1 MPRKEWTA
9 AVNGHDI
16 RVVNSWTGGTALY
29 IDGECRDRNPLVVGA
44 LEARRPG
51 EWLGGGLCRSAL
63 FGESADRGGRSAGRR
78 RQPLIASPSVVPS
91 GTS

>member
-29 IDGECRDRNPLVVGA
+29 IDGECRDRNSGLFALTKTRWLSARLNQGAPESGLVEVFV
-44 LEARRPG
+44 E
-51 EWLGGGLCRSAL
+51 AL
-63 FGESADRGGRSAGRR
+63 FSVKAQIVVAG
-78 RQPLIASPSVVPS
+78 VPVAGDS
-91 GTS
+91 L